1 MLRTRAFLLTS
12 LTVLLSGLT
21 SLAAAQSNN
30 PVPVTVVTLE
40 AQDVTLFSELPGR
53 VAALGVAEVRP
64 QVSGIVV
71 ERLFQEGGTVQEGD
85 AMYRIDDDV
94 YDAQV
99 QQATASV
106 AQAKARLTAAE
117 KEEQRV
123 AELLLRNVAS
133 QQAVDSAVAERDAA
147 KAALLVAQA
156 QLQTAKI
163 DLQHTTI
170 RAPLSGRVG
179 RALATQGAL
188 VTAQQ
193 AEPLAVIRQIDRVY
207 VDVAVST
214 QDVLRF
220 NRAVASQ
227 TAALQTIDP
236 TVTVSLADGS
246 TFDQTGT
253 VLAAEPQVDPQTG
266 VSVLRIEFPNPN
278 QIVLPG
284 MYVTAHLPV
293 EVLRG
298 AVLAPQQ
305 GVARNRRGQPTA
317 MVVDENNTVAERILT
332 VRGTEGNKWIVTD
345 GLKAG
350 DRLIVAGLQKIGVGA
365 TVAPTEEPES

>member
-1 MLRTRAFLLTS
+1 M
-12 LTVLLSGLT
+12 
-21 SLAAAQSNN
+21 AAAQSSN

-71 ERLFQEGGTVQEGD
+71 ERLFQEGGTVEEGD
-85 AMYRIDDDV
+85 AMYRIDDGV

-99 QQATASV
+99 QQASASV
-106 AQAKARLTAAE
+106 AQAEARLTAAE
-117 KEEQRV
+117 KEEKRV
-123 AELLLRNVAS
+123 AELLSRNVAS

-147 KAALLVAQA
+147 RAALLVAKA

-163 DLQHTTI
+163 DLQHTVV

-193 AEPLAVIRQIDRVY
+193 AEPLAVIRQIEQVY

-220 NRAVASQ
+220 NRAIASQ
-227 TAALQTIDP
+227 TAALQSIDP

-345 GLKAG
+345 GLEAG
-350 DRLIVAGLQKIGVGA
+350 DKLIVAGLQKIGVGV

>member
-21 SLAAAQSNN
+21 SLAAAQSSN

-317 MVVDENNTVAERILT
+317 LVVDENNTVAERLLT

>member
-21 SLAAAQSNN
+21 SLAAAQTNN

>member
-1 MLRTRAFLLTS
+1 MFRLSHLLIFS
-12 LTVLLSGLT
+12 LAVLLSGVT
-21 SLAAAQSNN
+21 SVARAQSN
-30 PVPVTVVTLE
+30 PVPVTVVTLDAE
-40 AQDVTLFSELPGR
+40 DVTLFSELPGR

-64 QVSGIVV
+64 QVSGIVI
-71 ERLFQEGGTVQEGD
+71 ERLFQEGGTVKEGD
-85 AMYRIDDDV
+85 AMYRIDDAV
-94 YDAQV
+94 YEAQV
-99 QQATASV
+99 QQSTASV
-106 AQAKARLTAAE
+106 AQAEARLTAAE
-117 KEEQRV
+117 KEEKRV
-123 AELLLRNVAS
+123 AELLVRNVAS

-147 KAALLVAQA
+147 QAALLVAKA
-156 QLQTAKI
+156 QLQAAKI
-163 DLQHTTI
+163 DLEHTVI

-193 AEPLAVIRQIDRVY
+193 AEPLAVIRQIDKVY

-220 NRAVASQ
+220 NRAIATQ
-227 TAALQTIDP
+227 PAALQSLDP
-236 TVTVSLADGS
+236 TVTVTLADGS

-266 VSVLRIEFPNPN
+266 VSVLRIEFPNPK

-284 MYVTAHLPV
+284 MYVTAHLPF
-293 EVLRG
+293 EVLQG

-305 GVARNRRGQPTA
+305 GVGRNRRGQPTA
-317 MVVDENNTVAERILT
+317 MVVDTNDTVAERLLT
-332 VRGTEGNKWIVTD
+332 VRGTQGNKWIVTD

-350 DRLIVAGLQKIGVGA
+350 DRLIVSGLQKIAVGVQ
-365 TVAPTEEPES
+365 VAPTEEPDA

>member
-21 SLAAAQSNN
+21 SLAAAQSSN

-227 TAALQTIDP
+227 TAVLQTIDP

-317 MVVDENNTVAERILT
+317 MVVDENNTVAERLLT

>member
-12 LTVLLSGLT
+12 LTVLLSGLS
-21 SLAAAQSNN
+21 SLAAAQSEN

-40 AQDVTLFSELPGR
+40 AEDVTLFSELPGR

-99 QQATASV
+99 QQASASV
-106 AQAKARLTAAE
+106 AQAEARLTAAE
-117 KEEQRV
+117 KEEKRV
-123 AELLLRNVAS
+123 AELLARNVAS

-147 KAALLVAQA
+147 KAALLVAKA

-227 TAALQTIDP
+227 SGALQSIDP

-317 MVVDENNTVAERILT
+317 MVVDDNNTVAERILT

-350 DRLIVAGLQKIGVGA
+350 DRLIVMGLQKIGVGA

>member
-1 MLRTRAFLLTS
+1 MLRTRGFLFTS
-12 LTVLLSGLT
+12 LAVLLSGLT
-21 SLAAAQSNN
+21 SLAAAQSSN

-71 ERLFQEGGTVQEGD
+71 ERLFQEGGTVEEGD
-85 AMYRIDDDV
+85 AMYRIDDGV

-99 QQATASV
+99 QQASASV
-106 AQAKARLTAAE
+106 AQAEARLTAAE
-117 KEEQRV
+117 KEEKRV
-123 AELLLRNVAS
+123 AELLSRNVAS

-147 KAALLVAQA
+147 RAALLVAKA

-163 DLQHTTI
+163 DLQHTVV

-193 AEPLAVIRQIDRVY
+193 AEPLAVIRQIEQVY

-220 NRAVASQ
+220 NRAIASQ
-227 TAALQTIDP
+227 TAALQSIDP

-345 GLKAG
+345 GLEAG
-350 DRLIVAGLQKIGVGA
+350 DKLIVAGLQKIGVGV

>member
-21 SLAAAQSNN
+21 SLAAAQSSN

-99 QQATASV
+99 QQASASV
-106 AQAKARLTAAE
+106 AQAEARLTAAE

-147 KAALLVAQA
+147 KAALLVAKA

-298 AVLAPQQ
+298 AVACTAAGRRAQPARPADRDGGGRKQYGGRTAPD
-305 GVARNRRGQPTA
+305 GPGHRG
-317 MVVDENNTVAERILT
+317 
-332 VRGTEGNKWIVTD
+332 
-345 GLKAG
+345 
-350 DRLIVAGLQKIGVGA
+350 
-365 TVAPTEEPES
+365 

>member
-1 MLRTRAFLLTS
+1 MLRTRCFLLMS
-12 LTVLLSGLT
+12 LAVLLSGMT
-21 SLAAAQSNN
+21 SVVQAQSN
-30 PVPVTVVTLE
+30 PVPVTVVTLKAE
-40 AQDVTLFSELPGR
+40 DVTLFSELPGR

-71 ERLFQEGGTVQEGD
+71 ERLFQEGGTVKDGD

-94 YDAQV
+94 YEAQV
-99 QQATASV
+99 QQSTANV
-106 AQAKARLTAAE
+106 AQAEARVTAAE
-117 KEEQRV
+117 KEEKRV

-147 KAALLVAQA
+147 RAGLLVAKA
-156 QLQTAKI
+156 QLQAAKI
-163 DLQHTTI
+163 DLQHTVI

-193 AEPLAVIRQIDRVY
+193 AEPLAVIRQIDKVY

-220 NRAVASQ
+220 NRAMVTQ
-227 TAALQTIDP
+227 PAALQSLDP
-236 TVTVSLADGS
+236 TVTVTLADGS

-284 MYVTAHLPV
+284 MYVTAHLPI
-293 EVLRG
+293 EVLQG

-305 GVARNRRGQPTA
+305 GVGRNRRGQPTA
-317 MVVDENNTVAERILT
+317 MIVDDNNTVAERLLT
-332 VRGTEGNKWIVTD
+332 VRGTQGDKWIVTG
-345 GLKAG
+345 GLEAG
-350 DRLIVAGLQKIGVGA
+350 DKLIVAGLQKIGVGA
-365 TVAPTEEPES
+365 TVSPTEEPES

>member
-1 MLRTRAFLLTS
+1 MLRTRAYLLTS
-12 LTVLLSGLT
+12 LTVLLCGLT
-21 SLAAAQSNN
+21 SLAVAQSSN
-30 PVPVTVVTLE
+30 PVPVSVVTLE

-99 QQATASV
+99 QQAAASV
-106 AQAKARLTAAE
+106 AQAEARLTAAE

-147 KAALLVAQA
+147 RAALLVAKA

-317 MVVDENNTVAERILT
+317 MVVDDNNTVVERILT
-332 VRGTEGNKWIVTD
+332 VRGTEGNKWIVTG
-345 GLKAG
+345 GLEAG

>member
-1 MLRTRAFLLTS
+1 MIKSRRFLLTL
-12 LTVLLSGLT
+12 LTALLSGMM
-21 SLAAAQSNN
+21 SQANAQSGN
-30 PVPVTVVTLE
+30 PVPVTVVTLKAE
-40 AQDVTLFSELPGR
+40 DVTLFSQLPGR

-71 ERLFQEGGTVQEGD
+71 ERLFQEGGTVQQGD
-85 AMYRIDDDV
+85 AMYRIDDAV

-99 QQATASV
+99 QQANANV
-106 AQAKARLTAAE
+106 AQAEARLTAAE
-117 KEEQRV
+117 KEEKRV
-123 AELLLRNVAS
+123 AELLSRNVAS
-133 QQAVDSAVAERDAA
+133 QQAVDAAVAERDSAQA
-147 KAALLVAQA
+147 GLLVAKA
-156 QLQTAKI
+156 QLQAAKI
-163 DLQHTTI
+163 DLQHTVI

-193 AEPLAVIRQIDRVY
+193 AEPLAVIRQIDKVY

-220 NRAVASQ
+220 NRAIATQ
-227 TAALQTIDP
+227 PAALQSLDP
-236 TVTVSLADGS
+236 TVTVTLADGS

-266 VSVLRIEFPNPN
+266 VSVLRIEFPNPD

-284 MYVTAHLPV
+284 MYVTAHLPF
-293 EVLRG
+293 EVLQG
-298 AVLAPQQ
+298 AILAPQQ

-317 MVVDENNTVAERILT
+317 MIVDDNDTVAERVLT
-332 VRGTEGNKWIVTD
+332 VRGTEGDKWIVTG
-345 GLKAG
+345 GLQAG
-350 DRLIVAGLQKIGVGA
+350 DKIIVSGLQKIGVGA
-365 TVAPTEEPES
+365 IVAPIEEPDA

>member
-1 MLRTRAFLLTS
+1 MLRTRAYLLTS
-12 LTVLLSGLT
+12 LTVLLCGLT
-21 SLAAAQSNN
+21 SLAVAQSSN
-30 PVPVTVVTLE
+30 PVPVSVVTLE

-99 QQATASV
+99 QQAAASV
-106 AQAKARLTAAE
+106 AQAEARLTAAE

-147 KAALLVAQA
+147 RAALLVAKA

-317 MVVDENNTVAERILT
+317 MVVDDNNTVVERNPDGPGH
-332 VRGTEGNKWIVTD
+332 RGQQMDRD
-345 GLKAG
+345 G
-350 DRLIVAGLQKIGVGA
+350 R
-365 TVAPTEEPES
+365 P